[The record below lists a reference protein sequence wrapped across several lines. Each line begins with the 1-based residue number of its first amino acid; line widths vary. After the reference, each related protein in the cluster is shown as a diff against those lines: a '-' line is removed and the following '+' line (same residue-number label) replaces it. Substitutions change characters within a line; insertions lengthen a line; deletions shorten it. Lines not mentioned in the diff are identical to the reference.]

1 MECWGSIEDSHSLGN
16 EARRGCCLW
25 VSSGLCADTSDLPSH
40 PLASFPGNSQTN
52 CTFRKSLTQTLLSQS
67 NLTIVLSI
75 VIRVVIQSEKTDS
88 ENSFK
93 SRNHSYMFI
102 LSVDGSKLKVARW
115 GTHNI
120 KHYCSLFTS
129 SLHHCWFPSVI
140 VVCNRAEDGGV
151 VHIIQ
156 NWVKLQ

>member
-102 LSVDGSKLKVARW
+102 LSVDGSKWAV
-115 GTHNI
+115 I
-120 KHYCSLFTS
+120 KSGEVRHTQHQTLLFS
-129 SLHHCWFPSVI
+129 VHLFSAPLLISFCHC
-140 VVCNRAEDGGV
+140 C
-151 VHIIQ
+151 
-156 NWVKLQ
+156 L